1 MRSVDNEQ
9 KTHLNTYAIFNGT
22 SEENAL
28 KHFYRLGGNDA
39 KPLWSGT
46 VYAEWHDVMPY
57 MADVSNHATFL
68 NWEQQEA
75 PDDWGIIITTE
86 DTFENVFKHFRSLTQ
101 VWMPASGHAFFRFYD
116 PRFSLNVAQYC
127 NDEQRS
133 DLMGPCICWNAKNR
147 SVTNTTPTPFL
158 NEKPFPWWDVPK
170 DVIEKVSLDKS
181 VLAMN
186 LVKGLAGEREDIYLS
201 YPEKILEY
209 KATRFVNR
217 YSGDDQSYLA
227 NFIIQLEKEQQR
239 LGYTR

>member
-28 KHFYRLGGNDA
+28 KHFYRLGGHDA

-57 MADVSNHATFL
+57 MADVSDHAAFL
-68 NWEQQEA
+68 TWEQQEA

-101 VWMPASGHAFFRFYD
+101 VWMPSSGHAFFRFYD
-116 PRFSLNVAQYC
+116 PRFSLNVAQCC

-147 SVTNTTPTPFL
+147 SVTNTTPTLFL

-170 DVIEKVSLDKS
+170 DVVKQLNESDKSTLIANSVKWLRENHADLYFYYPENTLQAKITRLVNRHKEEFGSLNQFLKTSLDKE
-181 VLAMN
+181 VY
-186 LVKGLAGEREDIYLS
+186 R
-201 YPEKILEY
+201 
-209 KATRFVNR
+209 
-217 YSGDDQSYLA
+217 
-227 NFIIQLEKEQQR
+227 
-239 LGYTR
+239 

>member
-9 KTHLNTYAIFNGT
+9 KTQLKTYAIFNGT

-57 MADVSNHATFL
+57 MADVSDHAAFL

-147 SVTNTTPTPFL
+147 SVTNTAPTPFL

-170 DVIEKVSLDKS
+170 DVVKQLNESDKSTLIANSVKWLRENHADLYFYYPENTLQAKISRLVNRHKEEFGSLNQFLKTSLDKE
-181 VLAMN
+181 VY
-186 LVKGLAGEREDIYLS
+186 R
-201 YPEKILEY
+201 
-209 KATRFVNR
+209 
-217 YSGDDQSYLA
+217 
-227 NFIIQLEKEQQR
+227 
-239 LGYTR
+239 

>member
-1 MRSVDNEQ
+1 MRSIDSEQ
-9 KTHLNTYAIFNGT
+9 KTHLNTYAVFNGT

-57 MADVSNHATFL
+57 IADVSDLAAFL
-68 NWEQQEA
+68 NWEHQEA
-75 PDDWGIIITTE
+75 PDDWGIIVTTE

-133 DLMGPCICWNAKNR
+133 TLMGPCGSWSAKNR
-147 SVTNTTPTPFL
+147 FVTNTTPIPFL
-158 NEKPFPWWDVPK
+158 NEKPFPWWNVPK
-170 DVIEKVSLDKS
+170 DVVKQLNESDKSTLIANSAKWLRENHADLYFYYPESTLQAKITHLVTRHKEEHGSLNQFLKTSLDKE
-181 VLAMN
+181 VY
-186 LVKGLAGEREDIYLS
+186 R
-201 YPEKILEY
+201 
-209 KATRFVNR
+209 
-217 YSGDDQSYLA
+217 
-227 NFIIQLEKEQQR
+227 
-239 LGYTR
+239 

>member
-46 VYAEWHDVMPY
+46 IYAEWHDVMPY
-57 MADVSNHATFL
+57 MADVSDHAAFL

-133 DLMGPCICWNAKNR
+133 TLMGPCVSWSAKNH
-147 SVTNTTPTPFL
+147 SVTNTTPTLFL

-170 DVIEKVSLDKS
+170 DVVKQLNESDKSTLIANSVKWLRENHADLYFYYPESTLQAKITRLVNRHKEEFGSLNQFLKTSLDKE
-181 VLAMN
+181 VY
-186 LVKGLAGEREDIYLS
+186 R
-201 YPEKILEY
+201 
-209 KATRFVNR
+209 
-217 YSGDDQSYLA
+217 
-227 NFIIQLEKEQQR
+227 
-239 LGYTR
+239 